1 MTQDGPPAPV
11 PKKWLY
17 GSVVALA
24 VIVIVLVT
32 VALVR
37 NGSDDGGPVG
47 AATTATDGTTGASTG
62 TSSTG
67 ATVTDTTATE
77 GVGTVDT
84 GTTPSVTTMYDSF
97 DSTGFSVGDPR
108 LKIVL
113 YEVVEPQCPHCAA
126 ASDSPLMR
134 QIVEHYV
141 QGDRVRLQLVPL
153 SFLSPTSGSEL
164 ANRAIYAAGQQG
176 RAWPYVHVLFSRQGV
191 EGTDWVTDDL
201 LRQIARDVGLS
212 LTRFDADRADTRAT
226 RALSQAADK
235 ATELNV
241 QGTPTFA
248 AQNMTT
254 GKVVTVRT
262 NSLDGIEA
270 AVAAAEKG

>member
-1 MTQDGPPAPV
+1 MTPDGPPAPV

-17 GSVVALA
+17 GTVVALA
-24 VIVIVLVT
+24 VIVAVLVT

-37 NGSDDGGPVG
+37 NASDDGGTIG
-47 AATTATDGTTGASTG
+47 ATTTSTGSPPGDAAVTGTTTTG
-62 TSSTG
+62 RAG
-67 ATVTDTTATE
+67 TA
-77 GVGTVDT
+77 DT

-97 DSTGFSVGDPR
+97 DSTGFGVGDPR

-153 SFLSPTSGSEL
+153 SFLSPTSGSDL
-164 ANRAIYAAGQQG
+164 ANRAIYVAGQQG
-176 RAWPYVHVLFSRQGV
+176 RAWPYVHVLFSRQGA

-212 LTRFDADRADTRAT
+212 LTRFDADRADVRAT
-226 RALSQAADK
+226 RALSEAADT

-248 AQNMTT
+248 AKNMTT
-254 GKVVTVRT
+254 GTVVTVRT
-262 NSLDGIEA
+262 NSLEGVEA